1 MNTLFRLA
9 ASASLG
15 ALLCVSAAQAQSAGQ
30 VVALQHARVIDGQ
43 GGAPKL
49 AQTIL
54 IEDGKIRAVGPDD
67 RVKLPAGAKVVDLTG
82 QSVMPGLIS
91 NHSHLA
97 YTDGVTSGPQ
107 NYTRENALRELR
119 QWQRYGVTTITS
131 LGLNAPLFYELQP
144 LAHAGTL
151 GGADIFGADRGIGV
165 PEGAPPMVAAAD
177 QLYRPTTVEEA
188 RADVDETAERH
199 PDFIKVWV
207 DDFHHSI
214 PAKMKPEIYKAV
226 IEEAHAKGLRVAA
239 HVYYRED
246 ARKLIEAGAD
256 ILAHGV
262 RDELVD
268 ADLIALM
275 KKHGT
280 WYIPTLDLDE
290 SFYLYAQHP
299 EWLKSGFFRGAV
311 QPALA
316 AQLADPAWQA
326 KALDPKTLQVNQAS
340 LATNRSN
347 LLTLYRAGVKI
358 GFGTDSGATP
368 LRIPG
373 IAEHREL
380 MLMVQAG
387 LTPLQAITVATRDAA
402 KLLELTDRGVI
413 APGKRA
419 DLLVVAGDP
428 SHNITDTTHI
438 RAVWQAGQQVFAV
451 PVPPRRN

>member
-1 MNTLFRLA
+1 MRTLLRLA

-15 ALLCVSAAQAQSAGQ
+15 ALLSVSIAQAQPAGQ
-30 VVALQHARVIDGQ
+30 IVALRHARVIDGN
-43 GGAPKL
+43 GGAPKA

-54 IEDGKIRAVGPDD
+54 IEQHRIRAVGPDA
-67 RVKLPAGAKVVDLTG
+67 RVTLPKAARVIDLTG
-82 QSVMPGLIS
+82 QTVLPGLIS
-91 NHSHLA
+91 DHSHLA
-97 YTDGVTSGPQ
+97 YTDGATSGPQ
-107 NYTRENALRELR
+107 NYTRDNAVRELK

-131 LGLNAPLFYELQP
+131 LGLNAPLFYEMQP
-144 LAHAGTL
+144 QAHAGSL
-151 GGADIFGADRGIGV
+151 GGADFFGADRGIGV
-165 PEGAPPMVAAAD
+165 PEGAPTMTAAAD

-188 RADVDETAERH
+188 RADVDETAARH
-199 PDFIKVWV
+199 PSFIKVWV
-207 DDFHHSI
+207 DDFHHAV
-214 PAKMKPEIYKAV
+214 PARMKPEIYKAV

-246 ARKLIEAGAD
+246 ARKLVEAGAD
-256 ILAHGV
+256 VLAHGV

-275 KKHGT
+275 KRRGT
-280 WYIPTLDLDE
+280 WYIPTLGLDE
-290 SFYLYAQHP
+290 SFYIYAQHP
-299 EWLKSGFFRGAV
+299 EWLKSGFFRGAL

-316 AQLADPAWQA
+316 TQLADPAWQA
-326 KALDPKTLQVNQAS
+326 KALDPKALAMNQAS
-340 LATNRSN
+340 LAINKSN

-373 IAEHREL
+373 IAEQREL
-380 MLMVQAG
+380 VLMVQAG

-402 KLLELTDRGVI
+402 ALLDLTDRGMI

-428 SHNITDTTHI
+428 ARNITDTTHI
-438 RAVWQAGQQVFAV
+438 RSVWEAGQEVVSNAA
-451 PVPPRRN
+451 PRPRP

>member
-1 MNTLFRLA
+1 
-9 ASASLG
+9 
-15 ALLCVSAAQAQSAGQ
+15 
-30 VVALQHARVIDGQ
+30 
-43 GGAPKL
+43 
-49 AQTIL
+49 
-54 IEDGKIRAVGPDD
+54 
-67 RVKLPAGAKVVDLTG
+67 
-82 QSVMPGLIS
+82 
-91 NHSHLA
+91 
-97 YTDGVTSGPQ
+97 
-107 NYTRENALRELR
+107 
-119 QWQRYGVTTITS
+119 
-131 LGLNAPLFYELQP
+131 
-144 LAHAGTL
+144 
-151 GGADIFGADRGIGV
+151 
-165 PEGAPPMVAAAD
+165 
-177 QLYRPTTVEEA
+177 
-188 RADVDETAERH
+188 VDETAERH

-347 LLTLYRAGVKI
+347 LLTLYRAG
-358 GFGTDSGATP
+358 
-368 LRIPG
+368 
-373 IAEHREL
+373 
-380 MLMVQAG
+380 
-387 LTPLQAITVATRDAA
+387 
-402 KLLELTDRGVI
+402 
-413 APGKRA
+413 
-419 DLLVVAGDP
+419 
-428 SHNITDTTHI
+428 
-438 RAVWQAGQQVFAV
+438 
-451 PVPPRRN
+451 